1 MPRRRRDE
9 EDDDE
14 EEDEEDDDDDGDDG
28 LSGAVVV
35 GGALLLGYL
44 LGKALSGGPSRTVRC
59 SNCQNLFATRVPQGA
74 NHVQT
79 VCPYCSQSTI
89 AYVQP

>member
-9 EDDDE
+9 D
-14 EEDEEDDDDDGDDG
+14 EDEEDDLASG
-28 LSGAVVV
+28 LILA

-44 LGKALSGGPSRTVRC
+44 LGKALATGPSRTVRC
-59 SNCQNLFATRVPQGA
+59 SNCQNLFVTRVPQGA
-74 NHVQT
+74 GYVQT